1 MAKAVQFTQTGG
13 PEVLEVVD
21 IDFPAPGPGHVS
33 IRVEAAGVN
42 PVDRKL
48 RSGGRALPG
57 DGPWRT
63 GSDGAGSVTAVGD
76 GVDGFRVGDPVAF
89 FGADGSY
96 ATDVIVDASHVF
108 ARPAGVS
115 AAQGAALGIP
125 AGTAYQVLRS
135 LSVGDGDT
143 VLVHGGSGSVG
154 QAVTQFAVLF
164 GARVI
169 ATTSDRRADR
179 VRDLGADPVR
189 YGDGLTGRVLEV
201 APDGVDA
208 IIDCAGADGV
218 LEASLELLD
227 DTSRITSIV
236 TGPKAEELGMRAFL
250 GGSSTPLTA
259 QQLAWR
265 AEAVPVALALMA
277 AGYFDVEIGE
287 EFSLD
292 RAGEAQTANEQGAS
306 GKLLVVP

>member
-21 IDFPAPGPGHVS
+21 IDLPAPGPGHVS